1 MKGGDEMTALEIELL
16 RNLCEVCPELNDFHR
31 GRLLGYGE
39 GVADMQEN
47 DRRKAEETHT
57 HQASGQ

>member
-1 MKGGDEMTALEIELL
+1 MTTLEIELL
-16 RNLCEVCPELNDFHR
+16 RNLCEVCPELSDFYR

-47 DRRKAEETHT
+47 ERRKAEAPATQ
-57 HQASGQ
+57 QASEQ